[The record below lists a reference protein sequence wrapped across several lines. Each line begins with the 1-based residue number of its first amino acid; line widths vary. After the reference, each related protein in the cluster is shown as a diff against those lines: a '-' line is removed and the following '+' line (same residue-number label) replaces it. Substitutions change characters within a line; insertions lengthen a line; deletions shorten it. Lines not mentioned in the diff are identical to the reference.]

1 MLLNIFNGSPRGK
14 RSNSAV
20 LTRAFA
26 KGFCDSRTFP
36 GNRFEEF
43 FLADPEDFEKAPEAF
58 FKEST
63 ALLAFPIYV
72 DAMPGITKKFIEALE
87 PYKGRCEFMR
97 ILFLVQTGFPEE
109 THTRPMKNYLLKLA
123 RRLGAP
129 SPGVIRMGGGEGA
142 RKQAKSRKGRK
153 LLGLYEKLGYLYAE
167 TGELDAKILASLTG
181 PSRLPSAPTRLI
193 LPVANY
199 FYWDRQLKRNG
210 AYAKRFARPLEE
222 MPEKAATENPWE

>member
-14 RSNSAV
+14 RSNSAI

-63 ALLAFPIYV
+63 ALLAFPLYV

-97 ILFLVQTGFPEE
+97 TLFLVQTGFPEE
-109 THTRPMKNYLLKLA
+109 THTRPMKNYLLKLG

-142 RKQAKSRKGRK
+142 RHRGKK
-153 LLGLYEKLGYLYAE
+153 LLQRYEDLGRIYAE
-167 TGELDAKILASLTG
+167 TGKLDEKILASLTG
-181 PSRLPSAPTRLI
+181 PRRLPSLRVRLI
-193 LPVANY
+193 LPLANY
-199 FYWDRQLKRNG
+199 FFWDRQLKRNG

-222 MPEKAATENPWE
+222 MPEAAAETPER

>member
-14 RSNSAV
+14 RSNSAI

-97 ILFLVQTGFPEE
+97 TLFLVQTGFPEE
-109 THTRPMKNYLLKLA
+109 THTRPMKNYLLKLG

-129 SPGVIRMGGGEGA
+129 LPALSAWEAVKEPGTGGRNCFNVTRISDASMRKRGNWMKRFSPLSPGLGGFP
-142 RKQAKSRKGRK
+142 
-153 LLGLYEKLGYLYAE
+153 LYGY
-167 TGELDAKILASLTG
+167 ASY
-181 PSRLPSAPTRLI
+181 S
-193 LPVANY
+193 
-199 FYWDRQLKRNG
+199 
-210 AYAKRFARPLEE
+210 
-222 MPEKAATENPWE
+222 PWQIIFSGIGN